1 MKKTDDINALLG
13 KSLKLFEKFHNSTK
27 IKELPKKEK
36 DSKYWPKEWET
47 VYYKGYERLDE
58 IILPEPGSL
67 GNASLKNVLVKRKSE
82 LEFSDVSLSIDK
94 LSTLLHYSAGINK
107 HDKLDV
113 RRFYP
118 SAGSRYPL
126 EVYVLSTNV
135 SEVVSGAYHYY
146 LKEHSLEEL
155 VLFKRNSNF
164 KKLFNQEWIHKAA
177 ITIVITALPR
187 RSTMKYEDRGYR
199 YILAEAGHVA
209 QNFYLTSTALN
220 LACCAVGGYVDDN
233 IHELLD
239 IDGVSESVVYVLA
252 VGEKKT

>member
-27 IKELPKKEK
+27 IKKLPKKV
-36 DSKYWPKEWET
+36 DSSEWPKEWKT
-47 VYYKGYERLDE
+47 VYYKGYERFDE
-58 IILPEPGSL
+58 FILPKPVLPKRISF
-67 GNASLKNVLVKRKSE
+67 KDVLVNRKSE
-82 LEFSDVSLSIDK
+82 RGFSSQPLSLEK
-94 LSTLLHYSAGINK
+94 LSTLLYYGAGMKKQHEIDEK
-107 HDKLDV
+107 
-113 RRFYP
+113 RFYP

-126 EVYVLSTNV
+126 EVYILSTNV
-135 SEVVSGAYHYY
+135 SEVVSGVYHYY

-164 KKLFNQEWIHKAA
+164 KELFSQEWVHKAA
-177 ITIVITALPR
+177 ITIVITAVPR

-199 YILAEAGHVA
+199 HILAEAGHLA
-209 QNFYLTSTALN
+209 QNLYLISSALN
-220 LACCAVGGYVDDN
+220 LACCAIGGYVDNN

-239 IDGVSESVVYVLA
+239 IDGVNESVVYVLA